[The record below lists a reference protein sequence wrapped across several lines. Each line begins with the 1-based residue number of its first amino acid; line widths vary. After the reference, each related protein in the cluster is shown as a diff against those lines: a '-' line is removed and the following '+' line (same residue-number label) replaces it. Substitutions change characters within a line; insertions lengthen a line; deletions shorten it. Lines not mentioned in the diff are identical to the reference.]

1 MKITAE
7 DILRL
12 GVADTIIAEPTGGAH
27 RDPQMMFQATRQE
40 IRKVLAELS
49 EKSGK
54 QLRKERREKFLA
66 IGRNL

>member
-7 DILRL
+7 DILQL
-12 GVADTIIAEPTGGAH
+12 GVADTIIPEPTGGAH
-27 RDPQMMFQATRQE
+27 RDPAVVFETTRKE
-40 IRKVLAELS
+40 IRNALADLS

-54 QLRKERREKFLA
+54 KLQKERREKFLA